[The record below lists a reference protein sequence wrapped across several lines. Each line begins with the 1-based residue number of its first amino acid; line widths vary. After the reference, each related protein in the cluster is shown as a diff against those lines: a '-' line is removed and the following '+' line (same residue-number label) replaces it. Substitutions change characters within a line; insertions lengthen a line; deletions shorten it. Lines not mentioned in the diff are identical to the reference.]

1 MIDAQKM
8 IIEFERFDREKRE
21 AISRGKCTTCKRDAS
36 QHIYSA
42 AGQREY
48 RISGMCEECFDE
60 MFQDD
65 GDE

>member
-1 MIDAQKM
+1 MIDVPRINSMLKSFN
-8 IIEFERFDREKRE
+8 EEKNE
-21 AISRGKCTTCKRDAS
+21 AISKGKCLMCKRDAS

-48 RISGMCEECFDE
+48 RISGTCEECFDE